1 MGFFVLVQHSLSS
14 VQQAVTVDVIAL
26 LNTFSG
32 VSWAFAPQ
40 FQRRLPVDWDVVR
53 LGLCVCLQLLLST
66 KQKLEVDLA
75 LLQLQA
81 CN

>member
-1 MGFFVLVQHSLSS
+1 MFVLVQHSLSS
-14 VQQAVTVDVIAL
+14 VQQAVTVDVTAL
-26 LNTFSG
+26 LNAFCE

-40 FQRRLPVDWDVVR
+40 FQGRLPVNWDVVR

-66 KQKLEVDLA
+66 KQKLKVDLA
-75 LLQLQA
+75 LLQRQA